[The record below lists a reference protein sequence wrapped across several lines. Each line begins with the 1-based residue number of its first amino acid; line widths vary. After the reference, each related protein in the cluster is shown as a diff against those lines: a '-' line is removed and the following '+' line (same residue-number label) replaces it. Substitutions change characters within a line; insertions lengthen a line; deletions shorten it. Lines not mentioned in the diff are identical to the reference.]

1 MTFTTVTEQLEA
13 EKRKLAAEVEESNMQ
28 VVKAKEMAEEEVNR
42 LALLLQ
48 VADAERQL
56 IYQQILSLTG
66 MVEYFKDTTVNSVDE
81 FISKLKLDL
90 STMSYR

>member
-13 EKRKLAAEVEESNMQ
+13 EKRKLATEVEESNTQ
-28 VVKAKEMAEEEVNR
+28 VVKAKELAEEEVNR

-48 VADAERQL
+48 AADAERQL
-56 IYQQILSLTG
+56 LYQQILSLTG